1 MSANCRYETPQV
13 HSGQE
18 PAPGTNARAVPISQ
32 TTSSFDDIDLVI
44 YLRRQTVANTSAA
57 KSSAS
62 LRPSLPRQ
70 WERTAR

>member
-18 PAPGTNARAVPISQ
+18 PARAPTPGAVPISQ
-32 TTSSFDDIDLVI
+32 TTSYTFDDIDHVI
-44 YLRRQTVANTSAA
+44 YLPRQTVANTSAA

-70 WERTAR
+70 